1 MLDKTKN
8 IFHNANINIFASQI
22 CEALKSACESFWE
35 QDIKI
40 FLQGINDF
48 RELRTE
54 KLVKNVD
61 FYTSQIKVDNHKP
74 VIIRLSEG
82 FIGEILDSTLQ
93 SNYPNFNFKQLTQL
107 EMKILNSFCEF
118 SYKKIKETLLNV
130 PLSEK
135 SEKYIN
141 LIFLILSKNEKC
153 SKVMVSI
160 PQDRISFAPLKK
172 VESYSDDDFLT
183 SNTTVRLKA
192 GSSKI
197 TFDELQNLSPD
208 DIIVLEESNLNKMK
222 LISGNK
228 ETEFNIKINSSLILD
243 LKNQDDEYE
252 DEQ

>member
-118 SYKKIKETLLNV
+118 
-130 PLSEK
+130 
-135 SEKYIN
+135 
-141 LIFLILSKNEKC
+141 
-153 SKVMVSI
+153 
-160 PQDRISFAPLKK
+160 
-172 VESYSDDDFLT
+172 
-183 SNTTVRLKA
+183 
-192 GSSKI
+192 
-197 TFDELQNLSPD
+197 
-208 DIIVLEESNLNKMK
+208 
-222 LISGNK
+222 
-228 ETEFNIKINSSLILD
+228 
-243 LKNQDDEYE
+243 
-252 DEQ
+252 